1 MDRMPG
7 TAAPEVD
14 VAVIGGGPAGLAAA
28 AEAARGGLHVVVLE
42 RGHAIGEPV
51 RTSGGSFV
59 KPLKA
64 MGVPKRCYHPI
75 HRIRVIGP
83 TTEATKTYRR
93 AVGCVLDVRGTYQW
107 LAQQAIEAGAELRLR
122 AHVEAPLRAPDAEP
136 ARQSKVRGV
145 AVRDPFRGRYD
156 LTSRVVVDA
165 SGHTGFVARETGLR
179 PGNERSAVGMELELH
194 APAYD
199 QDEVVFWLGDDVAPG
214 GYGWAFPCGDGR
226 VRLGVGVVRPNSDA
240 EPRVL
245 LEQLRAEFVRL
256 VGPSAGSGPLE
267 MHSGLMPVLRPDATT
282 LVGEGIVVTGDAAG
296 QGSTLL
302 GEGIRY
308 AIQAGRGAGRA
319 IVAAGGDYSPHGLAS
334 YPKEWERTTGRNLK
348 ISYAVNE
355 RICDFRDEDWDR
367 VIRRMDKLTAS
378 QAAAV
383 FSSSFT
389 PWWAVSVLLTDP
401 SLVRSVFRALRRG

>member
-1 MDRMPG
+1 MSVHRVPD
-7 TAAPEVD
+7 VD
-14 VAVIGGGPAGLAAA
+14 VVVVGGGPAGLAAA
-28 AEAARGGLHVVVLE
+28 AEAAKGGLDVVVLE

-64 MGVPKRCYHPI
+64 MGVPPQCYHPI

-83 TTEATKTYRR
+83 TTEALKVYPR

-107 LAQQAIEAGAELRLR
+107 LAQQAIEAGAEVRLR
-122 AHVEAPLRAPDAEP
+122 AHVDGTLRNG
-136 ARQSKVRGV
+136 RIRGV
-145 AVRDPFRGRYD
+145 SVRDSFRGRYEVS
-156 LTSRVVVDA
+156 SRVVVDA
-165 SGHTGFVARETGLR
+165 SGHTGFVARDHGLR
-179 PGNERSAVGMELELH
+179 PGNERSAVGMEVELH
-194 APAYD
+194 VPDYD

-226 VRLGVGVVRPNSDA
+226 VRLGVGVVRPDSDA

-245 LEQLRAEFVRL
+245 LEKLRTEFVRL
-256 VGPSAGSGPLE
+256 VGPSSGRGALE
-267 MHSGLMPVLRPDATT
+267 MHSGLMPVLNPDATT
-282 LVGEGIVVTGDAAG
+282 LVGDGIVVTGDAAG

-308 AIQAGRGAGRA
+308 AILAGRGAGRA
-319 IVAAGGDYSPHGLAS
+319 IVAAGGDYTARGLAS
-334 YPKEWERTTGRNLK
+334 YPRDWRRSTGRNLR

-355 RICDFRDEDWDR
+355 RICRFGDADWDR
-367 VIRRMDKLTAS
+367 VIRRMDRLTPK

-383 FSSSFT
+383 FSSSFS
-389 PWWAVSVLLTDP
+389 PWWALSVLRTDP
-401 SLVRSVFRALRRG
+401 SLVQSVWRALRSRPAHRS